1 MKKVTKLSLVAA
13 VATLG
18 FTGVNAQSL
27 EEAIKNVDIS
37 GTAAYRYNNYKTDLK
52 DGQNNYKIALNL
64 SSKLDDNFKV
74 NTRTIF
80 GGVNFNTADKLT
92 LNAGTQGDSQ
102 AIISLSEINFE
113 FTGIEGTSIKVG
125 KQAIV
130 SPYAVAA
137 DALGN
142 EQTGTGI
149 SASVGAGPLIA
160 SAAYF
165 NQINDNDIFNSTKTD
180 INLYEGRD
188 GAGGLIYSYSRT
200 NTEATNLN
208 TGQNVATASLGLD
221 FDIFKADLSYLG
233 ILEGS
238 EKTVAF
244 HVVGIGGSL
253 NQEFSNG
260 KIGFEARYSK
270 GLKKSTVTT
279 TSSYYLNNIIQNN
292 TTSVVTSSD
301 QQSLL
306 KLAINGSYS
315 IVNAKVTYLIGG
327 DKGAKISLDEDSSAT
342 INGWATELGAIP
354 NAKYLLANVNFD
366 VLNDFNIAFN
376 YNDLRAKN
384 NSYEYTQSEYYTQL
398 NYKLAKNL
406 STFIRY
412 GNVKTK
418 GQALDTRGRL
428 QVVYSF

>member
-18 FTGVNAQSL
+18 FTSVNAQSL

-37 GTAAYRYNNYKTDLK
+37 GTAAYRYNNYKNGLLK

-74 NTRTIF
+74 NTRTIV

-102 AIISLSEINFE
+102 AIVSLSEINFE

-149 SASVGAGPLIA
+149 SASVGAGPLLV

-165 NQINDNDIFNSTKTD
+165 NQVNDNDVVKTAYDNLENSTNK
-180 INLYEGRD
+180 
-188 GAGGLIYSYSRT
+188 
-200 NTEATNLN
+200 
-208 TGQNVATASLGLD
+208 GQNAATGSIGVD
-221 FDIFKADLSYLG
+221 FGFVSADISYLG
-233 ILEGS
+233 IFKNKKDS
-238 EKTVAF
+238 DF
-244 HVVGIGGSL
+244 HVVGLGAKA
-253 NQEFSNG
+253 NQEFG
-260 KIGFEARYSK
+260 DARVGAEARYSK
-270 GLKKSTVTT
+270 GLLHNVE
-279 TSSYYLNNIIQNN
+279 
-292 TTSVVTSSD
+292 
-301 QQSLL
+301 QSLV
-306 KLAINGSYS
+306 KLSLNAGYS

-342 INGWATELGAIP
+342 INGWETELGAIP
-354 NAKYLLANVNFD
+354 KAKYLLANVNFD

-376 YNDLRAKN
+376 YNDLRAN
-384 NSYEYTQSEYYTQL
+384 EYKQSEYYTQL

-418 GQALDTRGRL
+418 GEALDTRGRL
-428 QVVYSF
+428 QVAYSF